1 MVIRKC
7 QGQAI
12 LLCYEPNLL
21 YPSDLQHVIKS
32 WGMKITSQSASV
44 HYNTFA
50 ITVFYCTFIPET
62 I

>member
-44 HYNTFA
+44 QYKHVRYNRVLLY
-50 ITVFYCTFIPET
+50 IYS
-62 I
+62 